1 MEPKDDSLRG
11 CEAFEVGTGQ
21 QATQLLAV
29 DGGDE
34 DELKIITDFLSPNMS
49 CSLLLSHKSLI
60 S

>member
-34 DELKIITDFLSPNMS
+34 DELKIDYRFLITMYVL
-49 CSLLLSHKSLI
+49 
-60 S
+60 